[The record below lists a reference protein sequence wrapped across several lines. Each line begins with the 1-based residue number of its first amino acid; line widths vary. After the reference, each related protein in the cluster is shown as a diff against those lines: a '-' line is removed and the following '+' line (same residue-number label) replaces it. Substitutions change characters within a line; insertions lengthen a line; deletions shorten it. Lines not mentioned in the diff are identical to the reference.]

1 MEGNIKKKEKGQSGR
16 NERRLSRKMSEKGIW
31 EKLSQNCTEKNT
43 QRSGKS
49 EERGKQKQDP
59 KKWIGESDKT
69 RKEKGKG
76 KKNRRRK
83 DESEKKKNR
92 R

>member
-49 EERGKQKQDP
+49 ERGKQKQDP